1 MVSITLARVLLF
13 ASMAAAVPLNINL
26 GAYSPAI
33 VVGDGAIEFS
43 GGKAAEVAK
52 AAALKSGSGSVVEAA
67 VPAVATVA
75 ASENSP
81 GVSIVQANAA
91 DSSILSEPA
100 SLPLPGSKTKEL
112 DPRL

>member
-1 MVSITLARVLLF
+1 MVSITLARALLF

-43 GGKAAEVAK
+43 GGNAAEVAK
-52 AAALKSGSGSVVEAA
+52 AAALKAGSGSVVEAA
-67 VPAVATVA
+67 APAVATIA

-81 GVSIVQANAA
+81 GVAVVQANAA
-91 DSSILSEPA
+91 DSSILSEPV
-100 SLPLPGSKTKEL
+100 
-112 DPRL
+112 RLALLHP